1 MSLWNRIKQEPTI
14 VVQTVQALLAFL
26 VGFEVF
32 SLTDTQTGVLLTL
45 TSAVTGFV
53 LALSVRP
60 FQWPVVTGLVQ
71 AGIAALAA
79 FGAELDPSQVAAIYG
94 LTAVLG
100 AWIVR
105 QKVTPETKLPPV
117 ALAA

>member
-14 VVQTVQALLAFL
+14 VVQTVQALLGLL
-26 VGFEVF
+26 VAFEVF
-32 SLTDTQTGVLLTL
+32 TLTDDMTGTLLTL
-45 TSAVTGFV
+45 VSAITGFV

-71 AGIAALAA
+71 AAVVAAVA
-79 FGAELDPSQVAAIYG
+79 FGADLDADKIAGIYAVTAII
-94 LTAVLG
+94 G
-100 AWIVR
+100 AWVVR
-105 QKVTPETKLPPV
+105 QAVTPETKLPPV

>member
-14 VVQTVQALLAFL
+14 VVQTVQALLALL
-26 VGFEVF
+26 VGFDVF
-32 SLTDTQTGVLLTL
+32 SLTEDQTGTLLTL

-71 AGIAALAA
+71 AGIASFTA
-79 FGAELDPSQVAAIYG
+79 FIADLDPNQIAAIYG
-94 LTAVLG
+94 VTAILG

-117 ALAA
+117 TLAA